1 MALTKFQTSQVEFT
15 QSGTG
20 AQARTLESKL
30 QDEVSVWDF
39 IPPGTTTATTD
50 CASYFQAAI
59 DTGKTVYVPPGS
71 YRIDCTLN
79 LNINYNSLIGHESM
93 PILMKWTEGPALSI
107 KNPSGTSTLNEYT
120 RVENLYIQRKI
131 GGSFAVPN
139 YRTTLT
145 ESLAGVVVSG
155 DGATAA
161 STVQFTRLS
170 NLRVGNFAVGFFF
183 ADCVGVTVHKCF
195 TQNLATHTTA
205 TAGNDAVTFASTAW
219 SVGYY
224 CAAVPYSEG
233 AISPLASIEFVECDD
248 NREGSPSSIVSV
260 SYLVVGRDVRDIFWD
275 RCEATKPQYGWYI
288 DAGATNTSSSGGWD
302 WDIHIFRPI
311 IDAYTINGIYLLNL
325 NGIGAASIVGGYAAG
340 ATGGNEA
347 IKIDNCNGVS
357 VSGGFQVIGNGNN
370 DAEDLE
376 DGIRLKNSSGCSIIG
391 NRLTNSR
398 YGISLEA
405 SSLCNIHGNIIDA
418 KQLADA
424 DSVTL
429 QQAIRLFADSSSNNC
444 SYNTI
449 TGNVIS
455 GATTASGS
463 EANIAYTYGIIIAA
477 SQSYTTV
484 QGNKI
489 DPAQVTNPYSN
500 SGSYTYLENNTGVPN
515 KVATTL
521 ASTAL
526 ALTSDWHEVTA
537 DGNALTTITG
547 GIAGQRLIIT
557 VATSD
562 LVVTDAAIGGGAN
575 TIVGGVTLDV
585 SEGDLLELM
594 FDGTQW
600 RAIAHGNN

>member
-161 STVQFTRLS
+161 STVQYTRLS

-205 TAGNDAVTFASTAW
+205 TAGNDSVTFASTAW

-224 CAAVPYSEG
+224 CSAVPYSEG
-233 AISPLASIEFVECDD
+233 SISPLASIEFVECDD

-260 SYLVVGRDVRDIFWD
+260 SYLVVGRDVRDIFWN
-275 RCEATKPQYGWYI
+275 RCEATKAQYGWYI
-288 DAGATNTSSSGGWD
+288 DGLATNTASSGGWD
-302 WDIHIFRPI
+302 WDLHIFRPI
-311 IDAYTINGIYLLNL
+311 IDAFTINGIYLLNL
-325 NGIGAASIVGGYAAG
+325 NGIGGASVVGGYAAP

-347 IKIDNCNGVS
+347 IKIANCNGVT
-357 VSGGFQVIGNGNN
+357 VSGGFQIIGNAND

-376 DGIRLKNSSGCSIIG
+376 DGIRLQASTKCSIIG
-391 NRLTNSR
+391 NRITNSR
-398 YGISLEA
+398 YGISIEG
-405 SSLCNIHGNIIDA
+405 STFCTIIGNIIDA
-418 KQLADA
+418 KQLADG
-424 DSVTL
+424 DSITL
-429 QQAIRLFADSSSNNC
+429 QNAIRVIAHGSDNSDA
-444 SYNTI
+444 NTI
-449 TGNVIS
+449 IGNTIN
-455 GATTASGS
+455 GARTTDGS
-463 EANIAYTYGIIIAA
+463 EANVAWSYGILVAA
-477 SQSYTTV
+477 SQTNTIIRDNQIATV
-484 QGNKI
+484 G
-489 DPAQVTNPYSN
+489 VTNRISN
-500 SGSYTYLENNTGVPN
+500 SGSTNDVASELTIASGVITVWEDYHLVDTEGDSSP
-515 KVATTL
+515 
-521 ASTAL
+521 
-526 ALTSDWHEVTA
+526 D
-537 DGNALTTITG
+537 DLTTING
-547 GIAGQRLIIT
+547 GQHGQVLILRAANSART
-557 VATSD
+557 VNVAEGGNINLASSPRALDNTSD
-562 LVVTDAAIGGGAN
+562 
-575 TIVGGVTLDV
+575 TIMLLYDG
-585 SEGDLLELM
+585 SSWLELS
-594 FDGTQW
+594 FS
-600 RAIAHGNN
+600 NNAS

>member
-39 IPPGTTTATTD
+39 IPAGTTTATTD

-161 STVQFTRLS
+161 STVQYTRLS

-205 TAGNDAVTFASTAW
+205 TAGNDSVTFASTAW

-224 CAAVPYSEG
+224 CSAVPYSEG

-260 SYLVVGRDVRDIFWD
+260 SYLVVGRDVRDIFWN
-275 RCEATKPQYGWYI
+275 RCEATKAQYGWYI

-302 WDIHIFRPI
+302 WDLHIFRPI
-311 IDAYTINGIYLLNL
+311 IDAFTINGIYLLNL
-325 NGIGAASIVGGYAAG
+325 NGIGGASVVGGYAAP

-347 IKIDNCNGVS
+347 IKITNCNGVT
-357 VSGGFQVIGNGNN
+357 VSGGFQIIGNTN
-370 DAEDLE
+370 DDSEDLE
-376 DGIRLKNSSGCSIIG
+376 DGIRLQASTKCSIIG
-391 NRLTNSR
+391 NRITNSR
-398 YGISLEA
+398 YGISIEG
-405 SSLCNIHGNIIDA
+405 STFCSIIGNIIDA
-418 KQLADA
+418 KQLADG
-424 DSVTL
+424 DSITL
-429 QQAIRLFADSSSNNC
+429 QNAIRVFAHGSNN
-444 SYNTI
+444 SDANTI
-449 TGNVIS
+449 IGNTIN
-455 GATTASGS
+455 GARTTDGS
-463 EANIAYTYGIIIAA
+463 EANVAWSYGIIVAA
-477 SQSYTTV
+477 SQTNTIIRDNQVATV
-484 QGNKI
+484 G
-489 DPAQVTNPYSN
+489 VTNRISN
-500 SGSYTYLENNTGVPN
+500 SGSTNDVASELTIASGVIT
-515 KVATTL
+515 VWDDYHLVDTEGD
-521 ASTAL
+521 AS
-526 ALTSDWHEVTA
+526 SD
-537 DGNALTTITG
+537 DLTTING
-547 GIAGQRLIIT
+547 GQHGQVLILRAADSART
-557 VATSD
+557 VNVAEGGNISLASSPRALDNTSD
-562 LVVTDAAIGGGAN
+562 
-575 TIVGGVTLDV
+575 TIMLLYDG
-585 SEGDLLELM
+585 SSWLELS
-594 FDGTQW
+594 FS
-600 RAIAHGNN
+600 NNAS

>member
-39 IPPGTTTATTD
+39 IPAGTTTATTD

-205 TAGNDAVTFASTAW
+205 TAGNDSVTFASTAW

-224 CAAVPYSEG
+224 CSAVPYSEG

-260 SYLVVGRDVRDIFWD
+260 SYLVVGRDVRDIFWN
-275 RCEATKPQYGWYI
+275 RCEATKAQYGWYI

-302 WDIHIFRPI
+302 WDLHIFRPI
-311 IDAYTINGIYLLNL
+311 IDAFTINGIYLLNL
-325 NGIGAASIVGGYAAG
+325 NGIGGASVVGGYAAP

-347 IKIDNCNGVS
+347 IKIANCNGVT
-357 VSGGFQVIGNGNN
+357 VSGGFQIIGNTN
-370 DAEDLE
+370 DDSEDLE
-376 DGIRLKNSSGCSIIG
+376 DGIRLQASTKCSIIG
-391 NRLTNSR
+391 NRITNSR
-398 YGISLEA
+398 YGISIEG
-405 SSLCNIHGNIIDA
+405 STFCSIIGNIIDA
-418 KQLADA
+418 KQLADG
-424 DSVTL
+424 DSITL
-429 QQAIRLFADSSSNNC
+429 QNAIRVFAHGSDNSDA
-444 SYNTI
+444 NTI
-449 TGNVIS
+449 IGNTIN
-455 GATTASGS
+455 GARTTDGS
-463 EANIAYTYGIIIAA
+463 EANVAWSYGIIVAA
-477 SQSYTTV
+477 SQSNTIIRDNQVATV
-484 QGNKI
+484 G
-489 DPAQVTNPYSN
+489 VTNRISN
-500 SGSYTYLENNTGVPN
+500 SGSTNDVASELTIASGVIT
-515 KVATTL
+515 VWDDYHLVDTEGD
-521 ASTAL
+521 AS
-526 ALTSDWHEVTA
+526 SD
-537 DGNALTTITG
+537 DLTTING
-547 GIAGQRLIIT
+547 GQHGQVLILRAADSGRT
-557 VATSD
+557 VSVAEGGNISLASSTRALDHTSD
-562 LVVTDAAIGGGAN
+562 
-575 TIVGGVTLDV
+575 TIMLLYDGTTW
-585 SEGDLLELM
+585 LELS
-594 FDGTQW
+594 FTSN
-600 RAIAHGNN
+600 A

>member
-39 IPPGTTTATTD
+39 IPAGTTTATTD

-161 STVQFTRLS
+161 STVQYTRLS

-205 TAGNDAVTFASTAW
+205 TAGNDSVTFASTAW

-224 CAAVPYSEG
+224 CSAVPYSEG

-260 SYLVVGRDVRDIFWD
+260 SYLVVGRDVRDIFWN
-275 RCEATKPQYGWYI
+275 RCEATKAQYGWYI

-302 WDIHIFRPI
+302 WDLHIFRPI
-311 IDAYTINGIYLLNL
+311 IDAFTINGIYLLNL
-325 NGIGAASIVGGYAAG
+325 NGIGGASVVGGYAAP

-347 IKIDNCNGVS
+347 IKITNCNGVT
-357 VSGGFQVIGNGNN
+357 VSGGFQIIGNTN
-370 DAEDLE
+370 DDSEDLE
-376 DGIRLKNSSGCSIIG
+376 DGIRLQASTKCSIIG
-391 NRLTNSR
+391 NRITNSR
-398 YGISLEA
+398 YGISIEG
-405 SSLCNIHGNIIDA
+405 STFCSIIGNIIDA
-418 KQLADA
+418 KQLADG
-424 DSVTL
+424 DSITL
-429 QQAIRLFADSSSNNC
+429 QNAIRVFAHGSDNSDA
-444 SYNTI
+444 NTI
-449 TGNVIS
+449 IGNTIN
-455 GATTASGS
+455 GARTTDGS
-463 EANIAYTYGIIIAA
+463 EANVAWSYGIIVAA
-477 SQSYTTV
+477 SQTNTIIRDNQVATV
-484 QGNKI
+484 G
-489 DPAQVTNPYSN
+489 VTNRISN
-500 SGSYTYLENNTGVPN
+500 SGSTNDVASELTIASGVIT
-515 KVATTL
+515 VWDDYHLVDTEGD
-521 ASTAL
+521 AS
-526 ALTSDWHEVTA
+526 SD
-537 DGNALTTITG
+537 DLTTING
-547 GIAGQRLIIT
+547 GQHGQVLILRAADSGRT
-557 VATSD
+557 VSVAEGGNINLASSPRALDNTSD
-562 LVVTDAAIGGGAN
+562 
-575 TIVGGVTLDV
+575 TIMLLYDG
-585 SEGDLLELM
+585 SSWLELS
-594 FDGTQW
+594 FS
-600 RAIAHGNN
+600 NNAS

>member
-39 IPPGTTTATTD
+39 IPAGTTTATTD

-161 STVQFTRLS
+161 STVQYTRLS

-205 TAGNDAVTFASTAW
+205 TAGNDSVTFASTAW

-224 CAAVPYSEG
+224 CSAVPYSEG

-260 SYLVVGRDVRDIFWD
+260 SYLVVGRDVRDIFWN
-275 RCEATKPQYGWYI
+275 RCEATKAQYGWYI

-302 WDIHIFRPI
+302 WDLHIFRPI
-311 IDAYTINGIYLLNL
+311 IDAFTINGIYLLNL
-325 NGIGAASIVGGYAAG
+325 NGIGGASVVGGYAAP

-347 IKIDNCNGVS
+347 IKIANCNGVT
-357 VSGGFQVIGNGNN
+357 VSGGFQIIGNTN
-370 DAEDLE
+370 DDSEDLE
-376 DGIRLKNSSGCSIIG
+376 DGIRLQASTKCSIIG
-391 NRLTNSR
+391 NRITNSR
-398 YGISLEA
+398 YGISIEG
-405 SSLCNIHGNIIDA
+405 STFCSIIGNIIDA
-418 KQLADA
+418 KQLADG
-424 DSVTL
+424 DSITL
-429 QQAIRLFADSSSNNC
+429 QNAIRVFAHGSNN
-444 SYNTI
+444 SDANTI
-449 TGNVIS
+449 IGNTIN
-455 GATTASGS
+455 GARTTDGS
-463 EANIAYTYGIIIAA
+463 EANVAWSYGIIVAA
-477 SQSYTTV
+477 SQTNTIIRDNQVATV
-484 QGNKI
+484 G
-489 DPAQVTNPYSN
+489 VTNRISN
-500 SGSYTYLENNTGVPN
+500 SGSTNDVASELTIASGVIT
-515 KVATTL
+515 VWDDYHLVDTEGD
-521 ASTAL
+521 AS
-526 ALTSDWHEVTA
+526 SD
-537 DGNALTTITG
+537 DLTTING
-547 GIAGQRLIIT
+547 GQHGQVLILRAADSGRT
-557 VATSD
+557 VSVAEGGNINLASSPRALDNTSD
-562 LVVTDAAIGGGAN
+562 
-575 TIVGGVTLDV
+575 TIMLLYDG
-585 SEGDLLELM
+585 SSWLELS
-594 FDGTQW
+594 FS
-600 RAIAHGNN
+600 NNAS

>member
-39 IPPGTTTATTD
+39 IPAGTTTATTD

-161 STVQFTRLS
+161 STVQYTRLS

-205 TAGNDAVTFASTAW
+205 TAGNDSVTFASTAW

-224 CAAVPYSEG
+224 CSAVPYSEG

-260 SYLVVGRDVRDIFWD
+260 SYLVVGRDVRDIFWN
-275 RCEATKPQYGWYI
+275 RCEATKAQYGWYI

-302 WDIHIFRPI
+302 WDLHIFRPI
-311 IDAYTINGIYLLNL
+311 IDAFTINGIYLLNL
-325 NGIGAASIVGGYAAG
+325 NGIGGASVVGGYAAP

-347 IKIDNCNGVS
+347 IKIANCNGVT
-357 VSGGFQVIGNGNN
+357 VSGGFQIIGNTN
-370 DAEDLE
+370 DDSEDLE
-376 DGIRLKNSSGCSIIG
+376 DGIRLQASTKCSIIG
-391 NRLTNSR
+391 NRITNSR
-398 YGISLEA
+398 YGISIEG
-405 SSLCNIHGNIIDA
+405 STFCSIIGNIIDA
-418 KQLADA
+418 KQLADG
-424 DSVTL
+424 DSITL
-429 QQAIRLFADSSSNNC
+429 QNAIRVFAHGSDNSDA
-444 SYNTI
+444 NTI
-449 TGNVIS
+449 IGNTIN
-455 GATTASGS
+455 GARTTDGS
-463 EANIAYTYGIIIAA
+463 EANVAWSYGIIVAA
-477 SQSYTTV
+477 SQTNTIIRDNQVATV
-484 QGNKI
+484 G
-489 DPAQVTNPYSN
+489 VTNRISN
-500 SGSYTYLENNTGVPN
+500 SGSTNDVASELTIASGVIT
-515 KVATTL
+515 VWDDYHLVDTEGD
-521 ASTAL
+521 AS
-526 ALTSDWHEVTA
+526 SD
-537 DGNALTTITG
+537 DLTTING
-547 GIAGQRLIIT
+547 GQHGQVLILRAADSGRT
-557 VATSD
+557 VSVAEGGNINLASSPRALDNTSD
-562 LVVTDAAIGGGAN
+562 
-575 TIVGGVTLDV
+575 TIMLLYDG
-585 SEGDLLELM
+585 SSWLELS
-594 FDGTQW
+594 FS
-600 RAIAHGNN
+600 NNAS